1 MKKVEF
7 CRIIDGVLM
16 EKRFA
21 YLSKT
26 NPDRFGILMALDYQN
41 AKDHLGGNFWIKTM
55 WINSDQ
61 DWKQRYDSANT
72 KVIFSEYRTAW
83 LRD

>member
-7 CRIIDGVLM
+7 SRIIDGVLM
-16 EKRFA
+16 EKRYA

-41 AKDHLGGNFWIKTM
+41 AKDHLGGNFWIKTI

-61 DWKQRYDSANT
+61 DWKQRYDRDFRKLLVR
-72 KVIFSEYRTAW
+72 KV
-83 LRD
+83 LGK